1 MNLVDVMSKA
11 GDVSQTLASGTREK
25 IGEGSRSVLGCV
37 KLPKLTR
44 ERKLS
49 AVAENS
55 LAT

>member
-25 IGEGSRSVLGCV
+25 IGEEQTELGCV
-37 KLPKLTR
+37 KLPKLAR

-49 AVAENS
+49 AAAASS